1 MAGAGV
7 YCRPVMA
14 KNKETTESL
23 PDASRWLDRLSD
35 PDALGT
41 MLDDHAAAAEA
52 VRAALPEVGAAAKAV
67 HACLDGGEGR
77 LFYAGAG
84 TSARIGVQ
92 DGVELAPTFGWPA
105 ARTGFLIAGG
115 ADALLRSVEDA
126 EDDADAARAAVEGNG
141 IGAQDCVIGLS
152 ASGSTPYTCAAVA
165 EARERGA
172 VTVGI
177 AGNPGSGLAALAECP
192 VTLATGGE
200 VVAGSTRMK
209 AGTAQKIALN
219 LISTLVMARMGR
231 VRDGMMV
238 AMRPTNAKLRARRER
253 IDTAVKAGGGPSR
266 QS

>member
-1 MAGAGV
+1 MGGAGV
-7 YCRPVMA
+7 YCRPIMA

-35 PDALGT
+35 PEALGV
-41 MLDDHAAAAEA
+41 MVDDHAAAVEA
-52 VRAALPEVGAAAKAV
+52 VGSALPEIEAAAGAAL
-67 HACLDGGEGR
+67 ACLDGGAGR

-92 DGVELAPTFGWPA
+92 DGVELTPTFGWPA
-105 ARTGFLIAGG
+105 ERTGFLIAGG
-115 ADALLRSVEDA
+115 TDALLRSVEDA
-126 EDDADAARAAVEGNG
+126 EDDADAARAAVAEAG
-141 IGAQDCVIGLS
+141 IDAGDCVIGLS

-165 EARERGA
+165 EAREHRA
-172 VTVGI
+172 ATIGI
-177 AGNPGSGLAALAECP
+177 ASNPGSRLAGLAEHP

-219 LISTLVMARMGR
+219 LVSTLVMVRMGR

-238 AMRPTNAKLRARRER
+238 AMRPTNAKLRKRRER
-253 IDTAVKAGGGPSR
+253 IDEAVKAAGGPSR
-266 QS
+266 

>member
-1 MAGAGV
+1 M

-35 PDALGT
+35 PEALGA
-41 MLDDHAAAAEA
+41 MVDDHAAAVEA
-52 VRAALPEVGAAAKAV
+52 VRSALPEIGAAAKAV
-67 HACLDGGEGR
+67 HARLDGGEGR

-92 DGVELAPTFGWPA
+92 DGVELTPTFGWPA
-105 ARTGFLIAGG
+105 ERTGFLVAGG
-115 ADALLRSVEDA
+115 TDALLRSVEDA
-126 EDDADAARAAVEGNG
+126 EDDTDAARRTVDENG
-141 IGAQDCVIGLS
+141 IGAGDCVIGLS

-165 EARERGA
+165 GAGERGA
-172 VTVGI
+172 ATVGI
-177 AGNPGSGLAALAECP
+177 ASNPGSELAGLADYP
-192 VTLATGGE
+192 VILATGGE

-219 LISTLVMARMGR
+219 LVSTLVMVRMGR

-238 AMRPTNAKLRARRER
+238 AMRPTNAKLRRRRER
-253 IDTAVKAGGGPSR
+253 IDAAIGKGSGSGDGSAGA
-266 QS
+266 